1 MISWYQFSLYLTYL
15 YYDKFEHFIL
25 IPCILHDL
33 SVLKA
38 IQNIQVINSLQI
50 SEIVHGW
57 FIALGNSLENI
68 VHYLPIGGI
77 TCLGHRDEFFMVIVF
92 MCMVAHWIELT
103 KSHMTSGY
111 RIVMT
116 TSNYYI
122 IWVLNLER
130 ILH

>member
-25 IPCILHDL
+25 IPCILHYL
-33 SVLKA
+33 SVLKF
-38 IQNIQVINSLQI
+38 IQKYQVIRSLQI
-50 SEIVHGW
+50 SVIVHGW
-57 FIALGNSLENI
+57 FIDIGNSLENI
-68 VHYLPIGGI
+68 MHYLPICGI
-77 TCLGHRDEFFMVIVF
+77 TYLGHGDEFSMVIVF

-103 KSHMTSGY
+103 KSHMTSDY
-111 RIVMT
+111 QIAMT
-116 TSNYYI
+116 TSSYYV